1 MNPGKISENV
11 LVRSILKNIRKDK
24 NIDKGAAVGNDCA
37 FFNGKTVSTG
47 YVANETMPE
56 KGKVT
61 AAGHAIQRAVNN
73 MVAAG
78 GKAEAVTLSIS
89 LPENYREIKLKELM
103 TDAARHAEKSGIAI
117 VGGHTETVKGIEC
130 PIITATLVGSPIE
143 GYREAKARPGQAIVM
158 TKWMAMSGSAL
169 LAREKRDILKTKLP
183 LFLLDDTEE
192 LERFYSVEEEA
203 AVAVKLDVTTMHDI
217 ADGGVFAGLWQL
229 AEKNGVGIEVDLKS
243 IPVRQETIEVC
254 EFFDINPYKLRSDGS
269 LLIVT
274 DKPEELIKEL
284 TAKDIAATLIGR
296 VTDGHDKVI
305 VASEEEHRFLEQP
318 RQDEITIL

>member
-89 LPENYREIKLKELM
+89 LPENYREIK
-103 TDAARHAEKSGIAI
+103 
-117 VGGHTETVKGIEC
+117 
-130 PIITATLVGSPIE
+130 TATLVGSPIE

-284 TAKDIAATLIGR
+284 AAKDIAATLIGR

-305 VASEEEHRFLEQP
+305 VASEEERRFLEQP
-318 RQDEITIL
+318 RQDEITLV

>member
-1 MNPGKISENV
+1 MSKEVTKHVIEIPDDIPLNPQFLVVYGTEPIGNKI
-11 LVRSILKNIRKDK
+11 R
-24 NIDKGAAVGNDCA
+24 
-37 FFNGKTVSTG
+37 TYT
-47 YVANETMPE
+47 
-56 KGKVT
+56 
-61 AAGHAIQRAVNN
+61 
-73 MVAAG
+73 
-78 GKAEAVTLSIS
+78 
-89 LPENYREIKLKELM
+89 
-103 TDAARHAEKSGIAI
+103 
-117 VGGHTETVKGIEC
+117 IE
-130 PIITATLVGSPIE
+130 
-143 GYREAKARPGQAIVM
+143 M
-158 TKWMAMSGSAL
+158 
-169 LAREKRDILKTKLP
+169 
-183 LFLLDDTEE
+183 DDTEE

-284 TAKDIAATLIGR
+284 AAKDIAATLIGR

-305 VASEEEHRFLEQP
+305 VASEEERRFLEQP

>member
-1 MNPGKISENV
+1 MNPGKLSENV

-37 FFNGKTVSTG
+37 FFNGKAVATG
-47 YVANETMPE
+47 YVANESMPE
-56 KGKVT
+56 KGRAT

-73 MVAAG
+73 MAAAG
-78 GKAEAVTLSIS
+78 AVAEAVSLSIT

-103 TDAARHAEKSGIAI
+103 TDAAAHAEKSGIAI
-117 VGGHTETVKGIEC
+117 VGGHTETVKGIDC
-130 PIITATLVGSPIE
+130 PIITATAVGKPIE
-143 GYREAKARPGQAIVM
+143 EYKEGKARPGQAIVM

-169 LAREKRDILKTKLP
+169 LARENRDVLRTKLP
-183 LFLLDDTEE
+183 LFILDDAED
-192 LERFYSVEEEA
+192 LDRFYSVEAEA

-243 IPVRQETIEVC
+243 IPVRQETIEIC

-274 DKPEELIKEL
+274 DNERELIKEL
-284 TAKDIAATLIGR
+284 AGKDIMATHIGR
-296 VTDGHDKVI
+296 VTDGHDKIV
-305 VASEEEHRFLEQP
+305 VASEEERRFLEQP
-318 RQDEITIL
+318 RQDESCMI